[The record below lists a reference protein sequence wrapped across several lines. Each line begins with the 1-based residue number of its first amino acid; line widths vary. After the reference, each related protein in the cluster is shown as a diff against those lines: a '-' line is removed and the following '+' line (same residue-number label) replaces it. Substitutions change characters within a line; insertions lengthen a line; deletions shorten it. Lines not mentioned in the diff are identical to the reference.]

1 MLCAHSC
8 CVEQSSGAMKRKWGE
23 GYTTR
28 PPTWHLL
35 PCLNW
40 LTGDPAD
47 EDVVRCRQPVWDW
60 WQVLSRLSRS
70 PLQHTDVALP
80 WRVGCWAPWAPLG
93 RCPVVVVGTAATPA
107 ASMARL
113 ALGHACRC

>member
-1 MLCAHSC
+1 MLCVHSC

-40 LTGDPAD
+40 LTGDPAN
-47 EDVVRCRQPVWDW
+47 EDVVRYHQPVWDW
-60 WQVLSRLSRS
+60 WQVLLRLSRS
-70 PLQHTDVALP
+70 LLQH
-80 WRVGCWAPWAPLG
+80 
-93 RCPVVVVGTAATPA
+93 
-107 ASMARL
+107 
-113 ALGHACRC
+113 